1 MIIQEGQ
8 CFLLAFGCG
17 EANGQERGGGWCAE
31 LRQPGRCSPAHRL
44 VVQIPRW
51 GRADQEPSKHFRE
64 QDSQIDNSFPAKAG
78 ECRMLIIH
86 PRPTSKMGDWRAQKA
101 FSMWQERVGI
111 FFYCLLFTVPSSE
124 NWRLY
129 VWTDKQGQ
137 HRCWKIYPNKMLV
150 GKASLKMPVWWRG
163 SAHFTQLF
171 FSCFQ

>member
-1 MIIQEGQ
+1 M
-8 CFLLAFGCG
+8 AR
-17 EANGQERGGGWCAE
+17 NGVGGWCAQ

-44 VVQIPRW
+44 VVQIPQW

-64 QDSQIDNSFPAKAG
+64 QDSKVDNSFPAKAG
-78 ECRMLIIH
+78 ECRMLA
-86 PRPTSKMGDWRAQKA
+86 RADNSSTSNLQNGRLKSTKGIQHVTGEGWD
-101 FSMWQERVGI
+101 I

-137 HRCWKIYPNKMLV
+137 HRCWKIYPNKRLV
-150 GKASLKMPVWWRG
+150 GKASLKMPVWWRD
-163 SAHFTQLF
+163 SAYFTQLF